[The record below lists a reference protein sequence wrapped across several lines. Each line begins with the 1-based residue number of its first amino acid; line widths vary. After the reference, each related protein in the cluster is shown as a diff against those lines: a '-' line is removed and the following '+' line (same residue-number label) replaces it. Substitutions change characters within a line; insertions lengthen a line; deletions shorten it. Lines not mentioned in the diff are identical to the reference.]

1 MNIELNAG
9 VAKIEDSL
17 ELQNC
22 AREPIHQIQTIQPHG
37 FLVACERA
45 SGRITFVSEN
55 IQHYL
60 QPNQISFIGQPV
72 FELLKNEPGAALALL
87 AGVSVGPPL
96 LIDLQ
101 FRFGEISGE
110 HFEVVAHRIEASIVI
125 EAMPFHTAPKEFTN
139 ENSQIESMVKG
150 VGELHRQKSMEGFLH
165 SCVSQIQQLSGYQR
179 VFIYR
184 FLPDWSGEV
193 IAESTAAGCGSRFLG
208 LRFPAS
214 DIPEQARALYRTN
227 LLRIIGDV
235 DATAI
240 PLLSTVASAP
250 LDQSNSLLR
259 SPSPVHLRY
268 LQNMGVKA
276 TMTISLLKDGE
287 LWGMVSCHHNV
298 PLVPP
303 VELRR
308 MTSLLCALLA
318 EVAVLRLDAVLRQE
332 ITNKT
337 LCFRDAMTQLIR
349 EVGSGDK
356 FPLNARKALAD
367 VSTAMKVG
375 GFGLM
380 IAGQWIYEPSVDTA
394 LLEFLLSKARGL
406 TSDTVFSTSCLN
418 LESKLPS
425 FPERLWAGALV
436 LQVPGTSDS
445 FLILL
450 RKEVTQE
457 VMWGGAPGKESIE
470 LANGIKIL
478 EPRQSFESWTEVMH
492 GRGEIWSEEEQM
504 VVLDVARTL
513 GDAQLAYSR
522 QVLQAEL
529 RMLGSCMEHLNDIVI
544 VTLTASFD
552 EPNPTIIYVNE
563 AFVSKTG
570 YSREEAIGRS
580 PRFLQG
586 PGSDRAQLDVLRNAM
601 RDWRPVTVELINYC
615 KNGEPFWVELS
626 LAPIAGRNDA
636 FTHWVAIER
645 SIDERKDNEI
655 TLRKLADFDVLTGLP
670 NRRLLMG
677 RLPLALS
684 ASKRYGRNGALLFI
698 DLDNFKDLNDIEGHN
713 VGDELLKQVA
723 QRLLASVRLEDMVAR
738 LGGDEF
744 VIMLENLS
752 AEINEAAASAQQLA
766 EKVICGLSQPYD
778 LPGHSYSNTASLG
791 ISLFCD
797 SNGDQSSV
805 EEMFKQA
812 DFAMYQ
818 SKSAG
823 RNTWRF
829 FDPKTQAQL
838 VEKNALES
846 DLKKAFAENHL
857 NLYYQP
863 IVDAN
868 RTVVGTEALLRWQ
881 HKTRGWVSPAEFIPI
896 AEHSGLIVP
905 IGKWAIA
912 QACAMLKSWS
922 LDPLRLHWSIAVNV
936 SAPQVRQSD
945 FVAIVKNLVANSGCD
960 GAHLKLELT
969 ESILQHDVDATIGK
983 IEALRDIGVT
993 FSIDDFG
1000 TGYSSLAYLQRLP
1013 ISVLKIDSSF
1023 VRNVVGDAGD
1033 RAICMMILA
1042 LGKTLGLSVVA
1053 EGVETEDQFDFLRSH
1068 QCDLF
1073 QGFRFSKAVPP
1084 NELNDVAAAI
1094 RS

>member
-1 MNIELNAG
+1 MNAALQSSVAELS
-9 VAKIEDSL
+9 DSL
-17 ELQNC
+17 EAQNC
-22 AREPIHQIQTIQPHG
+22 AREAIHQIQTIQPHG
-37 FLVACERA
+37 FLVACDSA

-55 IQHYL
+55 IRHFL
-60 QPNQISFIGQPV
+60 QSNEIPLIGRPV
-72 FELLKNEPGAALALL
+72 FELLEDAPDAILALL
-87 AGVSVGPPL
+87 AGVSAGPPF

-101 FRFGEISGE
+101 FRSSLVSGE
-110 HFEVVAHRIEASIVI
+110 YFEVLAHRIEATIVI
-125 EAMPFHTAPKEFTN
+125 EAMPFHKASKEFTN
-139 ENSQIESMVKG
+139 QSSQIECMVKG
-150 VGELHRQKSMEGFLH
+150 VGELHRQKSMDGFLH
-165 SCVSQIQQLSGYQR
+165 SCVSQIQVLSGYQR

-193 IAESTAAGCGSRFLG
+193 IAESTAPGCESRFLG

-214 DIPEQARALYRTN
+214 DIPEQARALYRIN

-240 PLLSTVASAP
+240 PLLSTAASAP

-259 SPSPVHLRY
+259 SPSPMHLRY

-276 TMTISLLKDGE
+276 TMTISLLKDGD
-287 LWGMVSCHHNV
+287 LWGMVSCHHDV

-318 EVAVLRLDAVLRQE
+318 EVAVVRLDAILGQE
-332 ITNKT
+332 IINKT
-337 LCFRDAMTQLIR
+337 LRFRDALTQLIR
-349 EVGSGDK
+349 EVGSGDN
-356 FPLNARKALAD
+356 FPLIVKKALAD
-367 VSTAMKVG
+367 VSTAMKVS

-380 IAGQWIYEPSVDTA
+380 IAGQWVYAPLVDTA
-394 LLEFLLSKARGL
+394 LMAFLLSKARGL
-406 TSDTVFSTSCLN
+406 TSDAVFSTSCLFE
-418 LESKLPS
+418 ESDLPK
-425 FPERLWAGALV
+425 FFERPWAGALV
-436 LQVPGTSDS
+436 LRVPGTPDS
-445 FLILL
+445 FLMLL
-450 RKEVTQE
+450 RKEVIQQ
-457 VMWGGAPGKESIE
+457 VKWGGAPGKEIIE
-470 LANGIKIL
+470 LANGSKIL
-478 EPRQSFESWTEVMH
+478 GPRESFDSWTEVMQ
-492 GRGEIWSEEEQM
+492 GRGEIWSADEQT
-504 VVLDVARTL
+504 VVLDVAKTL

-529 RMLGSCMEHLNDIVI
+529 RMLGSCMEHLNDMVI
-544 VTLTASFD
+544 VTDTISIDAPS
-552 EPNPTIIYVNE
+552 PIIIYVNE
-563 AFVSKTG
+563 AFVTKTG
-570 YSREEAIGRS
+570 YSREEAVGRS

-601 RDWRPVTVELINYC
+601 HDWRPVTVELINYR

-626 LAPIAGRNDA
+626 LAPIADRAGH
-636 FTHWVAIER
+636 FTRWVAIER
-645 SIDERKDNEI
+645 SIDERKDNEVNM
-655 TLRKLADFDVLTGLP
+655 RKLADFDVLTGLP
-670 NRRLLMG
+670 NRRLLME

-684 ASKRYGRNGALLFI
+684 VSRRYGRNGALLFI
-698 DLDNFKDLNDIEGHN
+698 DLDNFKDLNDTEGHN

-723 QRLLASVRLEDMVAR
+723 QRLLALVRFEDMVAR

-752 AEINEAAASAQQLA
+752 AETEQAADSAQQLA
-766 EKVICGLSQPYD
+766 EKIICGLAQPYD
-778 LPGHSYSNTASLG
+778 LAGHSYSNTASLG
-791 ISLFCD
+791 IALFRD
-797 SNGDQSSV
+797 RAGYQSSL
-805 EEMFKQA
+805 EEMLKQA

-838 VEKNALES
+838 VEKNTLES
-846 DLKKAFAENHL
+846 DLKEAFAENRLCLHF
-857 NLYYQP
+857 QP

-868 RTVVGTEALLRWQ
+868 RIVVGMEALMRWQ

-922 LDPLRLHWSIAVNV
+922 LDPRRAHWSIAVNV
-936 SAPQVRQSD
+936 SAHQVRQTD
-945 FVAIVKNLVANSGCD
+945 FVATVENLVTDSGCD
-960 GAHLKLELT
+960 AANLKLELT
-969 ESILQHDVDATIGK
+969 ESILQHDVDATIAK
-983 IEALRDIGVT
+983 IEALRAIGVA

-1023 VRNVVGDAGD
+1023 VRNIHDDAGD

-1042 LGKTLGLSVVA
+1042 LGKTLGLSIVA
-1053 EGVETEDQFDFLRSH
+1053 EGVETQDQFDFLKSH

-1073 QGFRFSKAVPP
+1073 QGFRFSKAVPAE
-1084 NELNDVAAAI
+1084 ELEGVAAAI
-1094 RS
+1094 CS